1 MPKYSIEV
9 AIIIS
14 IVIYLILAFI
24 GIKGII
30 QIIIMGFVATYLTEP
45 EKSSYRIG
53 AVAAGIIGTLFAFYS
68 FFTGPD
74 LPYQLPN
81 PLQLGLGVAADSF
94 FTTIMIF
101 HSGED
106 DIFLA
111 TFRGNI
117 SKENAESYMTE
128 FHDAYTTLVQQR
140 TYQKLLEK
148 IKERN
153 LNLESEK
160 VTEDNSIVLTL
171 LVQE

>member
-81 PLQLGLGVAADSF
+81 PLQLGLGVVADSF
-94 FTTIMIF
+94 FTTIMALIISIGIYVVLGAIGGYIAEIF
-101 HSGED
+101 
-106 DIFLA
+106 
-111 TFRGNI
+111 I
-117 SKENAESYMTE
+117 SDKKPKKQAPKKRRR
-128 FHDAYTTLVQQR
+128 D
-140 TYQKLLEK
+140 
-148 IKERN
+148 
-153 LNLESEK
+153 LNRVEYF
-160 VTEDNSIVLTL
+160 
-171 LVQE
+171 

>member
-94 FTTIMIF
+94 FTIIMALIISIGIYVVLGAIGGYIAEIF
-101 HSGED
+101 
-106 DIFLA
+106 
-111 TFRGNI
+111 I
-117 SKENAESYMTE
+117 SDKKPKKQAPKKRRR
-128 FHDAYTTLVQQR
+128 D
-140 TYQKLLEK
+140 
-148 IKERN
+148 
-153 LNLESEK
+153 LNRVEYF
-160 VTEDNSIVLTL
+160 
-171 LVQE
+171 

>member
-1 MPKYSIEV
+1 MPKYSIEA

-14 IVIYLILAFI
+14 IVVYLILAFI

-94 FTTIMIF
+94 FTIIMALIISIGIYVVLGAIGGYIAEIF
-101 HSGED
+101 
-106 DIFLA
+106 
-111 TFRGNI
+111 I
-117 SKENAESYMTE
+117 SDKKPKKQAPKK
-128 FHDAYTTLVQQR
+128 HRRD
-140 TYQKLLEK
+140 
-148 IKERN
+148 
-153 LNLESEK
+153 LNRVEYF
-160 VTEDNSIVLTL
+160 
-171 LVQE
+171 

>member
-94 FTTIMIF
+94 FTTIMALIISIGIYVVLGAIGGYIAEIF
-101 HSGED
+101 ISD
-106 DIFLA
+106 KKPKKQA
-111 TFRGNI
+111 PKKRRG
-117 SKENAESYMTE
+117 
-128 FHDAYTTLVQQR
+128 D
-140 TYQKLLEK
+140 
-148 IKERN
+148 
-153 LNLESEK
+153 LNRVEYF
-160 VTEDNSIVLTL
+160 
-171 LVQE
+171 